1 MTLELL
7 ANYGPNLL
15 WGLGV
20 TLQLVLISLV
30 IGAAL
35 ALPLALAR
43 SSRWRVPRLFARAYI
58 VFFRGTP
65 LLGQIFLIYYGAGQL
80 RAELAELGLWWF
92 FRDAWLC
99 AVLTFTLNTAAY
111 QAEILRGALASLP
124 SGQVEAAQSL
134 GLGRVVTFWKVLLPQ
149 AMVMALRPLGNE
161 LILMLKASALASVV
175 TVPELMQATKLAFS
189 RSFDFQVYLWAAA
202 LYLVMVEIIR
212 RVWDRLERIVT
223 RHLRR
228 EPGISKLT

>member
-1 MTLELL
+1 MNLELL
-7 ANYGPNLL
+7 ANYGPRML
-15 WGLGV
+15 WGLTV
-20 TLQLVLISLV
+20 TLKLVLISV
-30 IGAAL
+30 AIGALL

-43 SSRWRVPRLFARAYI
+43 NSRYRLPRTLARAYI

-65 LLGQIFLIYYGAGQL
+65 VLGQIFLIYYGMGQL
-80 RAELAELGLWWF
+80 RGELTSLGLWWF

-99 AVLTFTLNTAAY
+99 AALTFTLNTAAY
-111 QAEILRGALASLP
+111 QAEILRGALSSLP
-124 SGQVEAAQSL
+124 PGQVEAAQSL
-134 GLGRVVTFWKVLLPQ
+134 GLGRVATFWQILLPQ

-202 LYLVMVEIIR
+202 LYLVMVEVIR
-212 RVWDRLERIVT
+212 RVWGVLEHYFT

-228 EPGISKLT
+228 GAA

>member
-1 MTLELL
+1 MSLELL
-7 ANYGPNLL
+7 ANYGPRLL

-20 TLQLVLISLV
+20 TLQLVLIAV
-30 IGAAL
+30 AIGALL

-43 SSRWRVPRLFARAYI
+43 NSRYRLPRTLARAYI

-65 LLGQIFLIYYGAGQL
+65 VLGQIFLIYYGMGQL
-80 RAELAELGLWWF
+80 RAELTSVGLWWF

-111 QAEILRGALASLP
+111 QAEILRGALSTLP
-124 SGQVEAAQSL
+124 VGQVEAAQSL
-134 GLGRVVTFWKVLLPQ
+134 GLGRVATFWQILLPQ

-212 RVWDRLERIVT
+212 RVWGALERTFT

-228 EPGISKLT
+228 GAA